1 MAIFGHFLPSASSG
15 DNRHDARRKLSLFAR
30 GVQHDGTGIEVQ
42 IHNISGTGL
51 LFESDIKLVACD
63 RIEIE
68 LPHAGDIT
76 AVVIWASGRLFGC
89 QFEGPVSS
97 ATLSAVELKSAVA
110 PAPELAEA
118 IAPALS
124 VDEARAAPVIDAPV
138 IDAPVIDAPVID
150 EAFGARLQRLR
161 AKVGLSQAEVAKR
174 IGVSAPSISSWE
186 KGRARPKRGRMAK
199 LAAILGVPASDL
211 LDDAA
216 PEGFQDLID
225 RSREQIARAAGISV
239 DRVRIMVEY

>member
-1 MAIFGHFLPSASSG
+1 M
-15 DNRHDARRKLSLFAR
+15 
-30 GVQHDGTGIEVQ
+30 QHDGTGIEVQ

-110 PAPELAEA
+110 AAPELTTA
-118 IAPALS
+118 IAPAPG
-124 VDEARAAPVIDAPV
+124 VDEVGADPVIDNAV
-138 IDAPVIDAPVID
+138 C
-150 EAFGARLQRLR
+150 E
-161 AKVGLSQAEVAKR
+161 E
-174 IGVSAPSISSWE
+174 
-186 KGRARPKRGRMAK
+186 
-199 LAAILGVPASDL
+199 
-211 LDDAA
+211 
-216 PEGFQDLID
+216 FQHLID
-225 RSREQIARAAGISV
+225 RSREEIARAGGISA
-239 DRVRIMVEY
+239 DRVRIIIEY

>member
-1 MAIFGHFLPSASSG
+1 MAVFGHFLPAAPG
-15 DNRHDARRKLSLFAR
+15 TDQRQDARRKLSLLAK

-51 LFESDIKLVACD
+51 LFESDIRLAACD

-110 PAPELAEA
+110 PAPEPTPS
-118 IAPALS
+118 IDPTSS
-124 VDEARAAPVIDAPV
+124 VDDGRAALVT
-138 IDAPVIDAPVID
+138 D
-150 EAFGARLQRLR
+150 EAFGARLRRLR
-161 AKVGLSQAEVAKR
+161 NRAGLSLAEVAKR
-174 IGVSAPSISSWE
+174 MGVSAPSVSGWE
-186 KGRARPKRGRMAK
+186 NGRARPKRGRMAK
-199 LAAILGVPASDL
+199 LAAILCVPTSDL
-211 LDDAA
+211 LGDAA
-216 PEGFQDLID
+216 PEGFQELVG
-225 RSREQIARAAGISV
+225 RSREQIAHAAGVSP
-239 DRVRIMVEY
+239 DRVRITIDY

>member
-1 MAIFGHFLPSASSG
+1 MAVFGHFLPAASG
-15 DNRHDARRKLSLFAR
+15 VEQRQDVRRKLSLLAK

-51 LFESDIKLVACD
+51 LFESDIKLAPCE

-97 ATLSAVELKSAVA
+97 ATLSAVELKSAVELQSA
-110 PAPELAEA
+110 IGPPIEPAPE
-118 IAPALS
+118 IADTSDDPPA
-124 VDEARAAPVIDAPV
+124 D
-138 IDAPVIDAPVID
+138 
-150 EAFGARLQRLR
+150 Q
-161 AKVGLSQAEVAKR
+161 
-174 IGVSAPSISSWE
+174 
-186 KGRARPKRGRMAK
+186 
-199 LAAILGVPASDL
+199 

-216 PEGFQDLID
+216 PGGFQEVVD
-225 RSREQIARAAGISV
+225 RSREQIAHAAGVSP
-239 DRVRIMVEY
+239 DRVRITIDY

>member
-1 MAIFGHFLPSASSG
+1 MAILGHFLPSTSDG
-15 DNRHDARRKLSLFAR
+15 DKRHDARRKLSLLAR

-42 IHNISGTGL
+42 IHNISGTGM

-110 PAPELAEA
+110 PTSDLP
-118 IAPALS
+118 
-124 VDEARAAPVIDAPV
+124 DEAAPDRVRELV
-138 IDAPVIDAPVID
+138 N
-150 EAFGARLQRLR
+150 
-161 AKVGLSQAEVAKR
+161 
-174 IGVSAPSISSWE
+174 
-186 KGRARPKRGRMAK
+186 
-199 LAAILGVPASDL
+199 
-211 LDDAA
+211 
-216 PEGFQDLID
+216 
-225 RSREQIARAAGISV
+225 RSREQIANAAGLSV
-239 DRVRIMVEY
+239 DRVRIIVEY

>member
-1 MAIFGHFLPSASSG
+1 MAVFGHFLPAETG
-15 DNRHDARRKLSLFAR
+15 TDQRQGARRKLSLLAK

-51 LFESDIKLVACD
+51 LFESDIKLAACD

-89 QFEGPVSS
+89 QFEGPVSP

-110 PAPELAEA
+110 PTPEP
-118 IAPALS
+118 APAIDPSPS
-124 VDEARAAPVIDAPV
+124 VDDVHAAT
-138 IDAPVIDAPVID
+138 VID
-150 EAFGARLQRLR
+150 EAFGDRLQRLR
-161 AKVGLSQAEVAKR
+161 TSAGLSLAEVAQR
-174 IGVSAPSISSWE
+174 MGVSAPSVSGWE
-186 KGRARPKRGRMAK
+186 KGRARPTRGRVVK
-199 LAAILGVPASDL
+199 LAAILGVPTSDL

-216 PEGFQDLID
+216 PEEFQELVD
-225 RSREQIARAAGISV
+225 RSREQIAHAAGVSP
-239 DRVRIMVEY
+239 DRVRITIDY